1 MINHQ
6 FQALDPGEG
15 GFKLF
20 PDIFLVIGEFPAQ
33 VFADHPGLLPVGDQ
47 ADPAE
52 NHDTVYVQR
61 PFAFPAETGIK
72 DAVAYLVTGGQGVDL
87 MTGPGTVEIQFS
99 IRGIIP
105 VIHGNTVGITILAV
119 HGKDA
124 PFFLLQDPETL
135 RLADLLFKPSHFPE

>member
-15 GFKLF
+15 RFKLF

-33 VFADHPGLLPVGDQ
+33 VFADHPGFLPVGDQ

-72 DAVAYLVTGGQGVDL
+72 DAVAYLAAGSQGVDL
-87 MTGPGTVEIQFS
+87 MTGPGTASFAIFRNSLAFQKS
-99 IRGIIP
+99 I
-105 VIHGNTVGITILAV
+105 
-119 HGKDA
+119 
-124 PFFLLQDPETL
+124 
-135 RLADLLFKPSHFPE
+135 PSSSR